1 MAMRPIVYSDDPL
14 LRKTSSKVRRITEDI
29 EQLVEDMF
37 ETMQE
42 ERGVGLAAVQVGVPV
57 RLFVVKI
64 PEDMED
70 PDAGTKLALLNPKI
84 ARRSSEIEE
93 GVEGCLS
100 VPGWMGNVPRHVE
113 ITVKGMD
120 MDGKKTRIKAEG
132 YLARVIQHE
141 IDHLN
146 GVLFIDHATE
156 TWEVEEGEEEALEA
170 EAAAQRARERA
181 AEQLEPVTTV
191 EL

>member
-1 MAMRPIVYSDDPL
+1 MALRSIVYSDNPL
-14 LRKTSSKVRRITEDI
+14 LRKSSSKVRRITEDI

-42 ERGVGLAAVQVGVPV
+42 ERGVGLAAIQVGVPV

-64 PEDMED
+64 PEEMED
-70 PDAGTKLALLNPKI
+70 PDAGTTLVLLNPKI
-84 ARRSSEIEE
+84 ARRSREIED

-113 ITVKGMD
+113 ITVKGID
-120 MDGKKTRIKAEG
+120 MDGQKTRLKASG
-132 YLARVIQHE
+132 YLARVLQHE

-170 EAAAQRARERA
+170 EAAAKRARERA
-181 AEQLEPVTTV
+181 AEQLELVKTV
-191 EL
+191 E